1 MKITM
6 KRFVSISL
14 YLLSVMLILNISH
27 VSLAAESSSIDII
40 IKGNLLEMNENPILK
55 EDRTYIPIRY
65 FAEALDFKVKWIEEQ
80 QTAKLTNS
88 ETTILIPIG
97 QKEITLNG
105 NKIILDEKSFIEK
118 GRTYIPLRA
127 VAQLLTQNI
136 QWDQKN
142 KTAIVGEFTYQEYSE
157 EPLENHYL
165 YVNNKYDF
173 NINIP
178 NELKDKLVIK
188 EENDGTVG
196 FYDKYNY
203 EIEENTGVL
212 FSIIKTRDPGILYII
227 PSHAMKYVN
236 GDYYIA
242 YFASDV
248 QYIVGDEKSTD
259 SYMKTLKLSKEFL
272 KSFAL
277 NNTSGLFGENYNRI
291 NEYLRKESIATWS
304 KYYEL
309 LDFQI
314 SNYEE
319 EISDGNVEATFYYKI
334 IEKNYDKDPDT
345 VKYIKE
351 AKESG
356 DKYYQ
361 TYYDEYLK
369 PRDSYFEFKT
379 VINKDNVL
387 TLYSNVDPNGIQW
400 EKTNMTDYIIKD

>member
-1 MKITM
+1 M

-14 YLLSVMLILNISH
+14 YLVLAILILNIPH
-27 VSLAAESSSIDII
+27 VSLAAEKPSIDVI
-40 IKGNLLEMNENPILK
+40 IKGNLLEMEEEPILK

-65 FAEALDFKVKWIEEQ
+65 FAEALDYKVEWIEEDR
-80 QTAKLTNS
+80 TAKLTNS
-88 ETTILIPIG
+88 ENTILIPIG
-97 QKEITLNG
+97 MKEVSLNG
-105 NKIILDEKSFIEK
+105 KKVMLDEKSFIEK

-127 VAQLLTQNI
+127 VAQLLSQNV

-142 KTAIVGEFTYQEYSE
+142 QTAIVGEFTTQEFSE
-157 EPLENHYL
+157 EPLDDHYL
-165 YVNNKYDF
+165 YVNDKYDF

-248 QYIVGDEKSTD
+248 QYIVGDDKSTN
-259 SYMKTLKLSKEFL
+259 SYMETLKLSKEFL
-272 KSFAL
+272 RSFAL
-277 NNTSGLFGENYNRI
+277 NDSTGLFGENYNRI

-319 EISDGNVEATFYYKI
+319 KIVDGNVEATFFYKI

-356 DKYYQ
+356 DKLYG
-361 TYYDEYLK
+361 TYYDEYLQ
-369 PRDSYFEFKT
+369 PREGNFDFK
-379 VINKDNVL
+379 IIIDKDDVL

-400 EKTNMTDYIIKD
+400 EKTNMTDYIIKE

>member
-1 MKITM
+1 M

-14 YLLSVMLILNISH
+14 YLVLAILILNIPH
-27 VSLAAESSSIDII
+27 VSLAAEKPSIDVI
-40 IKGNLLEMNENPILK
+40 IKGNLLEMEEEPILK

-65 FAEALDFKVKWIEEQ
+65 FAEALDYKVEWIEEDR
-80 QTAKLTNS
+80 TAKLTNS
-88 ETTILIPIG
+88 ENTILIPIG
-97 QKEITLNG
+97 MKEVSLNG
-105 NKIILDEKSFIEK
+105 KKVMLDEKSFIEK

-127 VAQLLTQNI
+127 VAQLLSQNV

-142 KTAIVGEFTYQEYSE
+142 QTAIVGEFTTQEFSE
-157 EPLENHYL
+157 EPLDDHYL
-165 YVNNKYDF
+165 YVNDKYDF

-248 QYIVGDEKSTD
+248 QYIVGDDKSTN
-259 SYMKTLKLSKEFL
+259 SYMETLKLSKEFL
-272 KSFAL
+272 RSFAL
-277 NNTSGLFGENYNRI
+277 NDSTGLFGENYNRI

-319 EISDGNVEATFYYKI
+319 KIVDGNVEATFFYKI

-356 DKYYQ
+356 DKLYG
-361 TYYDEYLK
+361 TYYDEYLQ
-369 PRDSYFEFKT
+369 PREGNFDFK
-379 VINKDNVL
+379 IIIDKDDVL